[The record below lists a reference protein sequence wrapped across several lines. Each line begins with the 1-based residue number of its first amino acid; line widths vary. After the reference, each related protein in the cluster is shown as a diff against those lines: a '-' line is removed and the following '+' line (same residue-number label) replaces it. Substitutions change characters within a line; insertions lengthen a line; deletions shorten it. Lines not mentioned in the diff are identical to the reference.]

1 MSVGP
6 ADVQPLEEQE
16 RRAERQRRQRF
27 MVRLGAGV
35 LGVALTFVG
44 ALAVFATDNGAGAAG
59 LLAIGGGLL
68 ILGLMAG
75 ELKTLRFGGIEL
87 ELIQEAEAAE
97 ARGDDEAARVL
108 RQAAATLSQRAGTA
122 AKAYKSI
129 RADMP
134 AGNERTAKMEA
145 VLKSFKTDAALLP
158 KSLDPEEVLALLS
171 SGSAGARVWALAVL
185 QERPEY
191 VTVRGLLEAVERPE
205 DQFDWYHALVLADK
219 YINLPSTRQWAIERI
234 CRVVRTQ
241 LNTGAYGTD
250 SDCISRATAVLKS
263 GQKQIDARKREPAAG
278 RSTPRD
284 S

>member
-1 MSVGP
+1 
-6 ADVQPLEEQE
+6 
-16 RRAERQRRQRF
+16 

-35 LGVALTFVG
+35 IGVALTIVG
-44 ALAVFATDNGAGAAG
+44 ALAVFETDNGAGAAG

-108 RQAAATLSQRAGTA
+108 RQAAATLSQRAGSA
-122 AKAYKSI
+122 ARAYKSI

-134 AGNERTAKMEA
+134 AGNERTARMET
-145 VLKSFKTDAALLP
+145 LFKSFKTDATLLP
-158 KSLDPEEVLALLS
+158 KLLDPEEVLALLW

-191 VTVRGLLEAVERPE
+191 VTVRSLLEALERPE
-205 DQFDWYHALVLADK
+205 DQFDWYHALVLANE
-219 YINLPSTRQWAIERI
+219 YINLQSTRQWAIERI

-241 LNTGAYGTD
+241 LNAHAYGED
-250 SDCISRATAVLKS
+250 PDCISQATAVLKS
-263 GQKQIDARKREPAAG
+263 GQQRIDARKREAAAEW
-278 RSTPRD
+278 STPRD